1 MENNAST
8 QLLDQ
13 PKEKISFF
21 GKGATYFGIVAIN
34 LVLTVVT
41 IGLYYPWA
49 KATYR
54 KYVWNETE
62 FKGSRFVFN
71 GTGKEMFKGF
81 LIAYL
86 AFIGVY
92 FLLTLMTGFL
102 SYAWIGILVFYGLL
116 LLFIPFAIF
125 GAWRY
130 RVTRTSWRGIYFS
143 FDGQLKEFV
152 KLFVVQGFLTIITFG
167 IYYSW
172 MRVKIQ
178 KYLFSHTSIG
188 DLKLDFHGDGGELFG
203 INILG
208 GVLFYITLFLYVPI
222 WMKQRFNFTID
233 NTTISDG
240 TIRKRLKSTLEN
252 GEAWT
257 TLVTNG
263 LLLIVTLG
271 IAFPWTF
278 MRKTNMYFRNVELP
292 VDFDYDNLAQ
302 SDGDF
307 KDATADE
314 MIDILDMGLDF

>member
-1 MENNAST
+1 MENNVSPP
-8 QLLDQ
+8 LLDQ

-41 IGLYYPWA
+41 VGLYYPWA

-54 KYVWNETE
+54 KYIWNETE

-86 AFIGVY
+86 AFISVY
-92 FLLTLMTGFL
+92 FLLILMTGFL
-102 SYAWIGILVFYGLL
+102 SYAWIGILAFYGLL
-116 LLFIPFAIF
+116 ILFIPFAIF

-152 KLFVVQGFLTIITFG
+152 KLFVAQIFLTIITIG
-167 IYYSW
+167 IYYPW

-178 KYLFSHTSIG
+178 KYLFSHTKIG

-208 GVLFYITLFLYVPI
+208 GALFYL
-222 WMKQRFNFTID
+222 
-233 NTTISDG
+233 S
-240 TIRKRLKSTLEN
+240 
-252 GEAWT
+252 
-257 TLVTNG
+257 
-263 LLLIVTLG
+263 LIH
-271 IAFPWTF
+271 I
-278 MRKTNMYFRNVELP
+278 
-292 VDFDYDNLAQ
+292 
-302 SDGDF
+302 
-307 KDATADE
+307 
-314 MIDILDMGLDF
+314 